1 MDALQVLGCFVGGG
15 MFLFATSLFD
25 DSIREGKLSDSF
37 GLILK
42 YLFFVFA
49 FGVIFSM
56 GMAVSKA

>member
-1 MDALQVLGCFVGGG
+1 MDTLQILGCFIGGG

-25 DSIREGKLSDSF
+25 DSMREGKLSDRS

-42 YLFFVFA
+42 YLFYVLA

-56 GMAVSKA
+56 GMAAGGA